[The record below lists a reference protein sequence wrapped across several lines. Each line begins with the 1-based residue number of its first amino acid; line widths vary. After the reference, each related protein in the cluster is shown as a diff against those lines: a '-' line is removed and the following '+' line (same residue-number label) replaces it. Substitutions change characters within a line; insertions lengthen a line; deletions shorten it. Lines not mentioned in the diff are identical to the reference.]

1 MPDNGTPWNL
11 VDSSLMTPILFR
23 DLPGVAEVERQ
34 LEMQLRD
41 RLLDD
46 EAEELPHLV
55 DETSQALFNITGHDT
70 HYAALP
76 DSVRARF
83 TRDQWEAQFDV
94 LGEYRRDPNAIWHSF
109 GLDVRCPEG
118 RGLHCLDVFGR
129 QLIAAVNGLHP
140 RAMLVFAEPE
150 SPRQAA

>member
-11 VDSSLMTPILFR
+11 VDSSFMTPILFR
-23 DLPGVAEVERQ
+23 DLPGVAEIERQ
-34 LEMQLRD
+34 LEMQLRN

-46 EAEELPHLV
+46 ELEELPHLV
-55 DETSQALFNITGHDT
+55 DETSRTLFNITEHDT
-70 HYAALP
+70 HYSALP

-83 TRDQWEAQFDV
+83 TRDQWEDQFAV
-94 LGEYRRDPNAIWHSF
+94 LGEYRRDPNAIWDGF

-140 RAMLVFAEPE
+140 RAMLVFAEYPE
-150 SPRQAA
+150 ARAA

>member
-11 VDSSLMTPILFR
+11 VDSNPMASILFR
-23 DLPGVAEVERQ
+23 DLPGVAEIEMQ

-41 RLLDD
+41 RLLED
-46 EAEELPHLV
+46 EQEELPHNI
-55 DETSQALFNITGHDT
+55 DAASRALFNITEHDT
-70 HYAALP
+70 HYSALSE
-76 DSVRARF
+76 SVRSRF

-94 LGEYRRDPNAIWHSF
+94 LGEYRRDPNAIWQSF

-118 RGLHCLDVFGR
+118 RGLHCIDVFGR

-140 RAMLVFAEPE
+140 RAVLAFAEYPE
-150 SPRQAA
+150 ARAA